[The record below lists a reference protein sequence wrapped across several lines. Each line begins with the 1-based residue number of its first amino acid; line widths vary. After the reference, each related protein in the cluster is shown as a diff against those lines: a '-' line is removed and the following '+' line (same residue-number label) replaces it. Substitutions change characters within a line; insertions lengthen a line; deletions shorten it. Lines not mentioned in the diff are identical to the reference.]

1 MPKVE
6 RDRLA
11 ISYGI
16 RIKKTKK
23 GLFSSLG
30 IKEGFIITQINNTKI
45 ESIDQLIKLLSSTK
59 GRVII
64 EGIDDRGVKGY
75 YSFYFQ

>member
-1 MPKVE
+1 MP
-6 RDRLA
+6 R
-11 ISYGI
+11 I
-16 RIKKTKK
+16 RIKKIKK
-23 GLFSSLG
+23 GLFSTLG

-45 ESIDQLIKLLSSTK
+45 ESIDQLIKLLGSTK